1 MSIGKYVDLH
11 CHILPGVDD
20 GAADVEQS
28 QRMLRMAAQEG
39 ICEMIATPHYK
50 AGRGRRN
57 ATCER
62 VRTLVQEMQDWL
74 DSESIPIHLYT
85 GNEILYNYE
94 IDNLLESHE
103 VCTLADSFYVL
114 VEFSPSDEYS
124 YIKNGVQKILM
135 AGYVPVIAHIE
146 RYEVLR
152 KHTAY
157 VEELTEMG
165 AYLQVNAASIT
176 GKSGWLVK
184 RCVLKW
190 IRDELIYAV
199 ASDTHDDRK
208 RVPVLGEAYDIIEK
222 RCGSEV
228 AQMLFYQNPKRI
240 LETKIEREQTQVG

>member
-1 MSIGKYVDLH
+1 MSIRKYVDIH
-11 CHILPGVDD
+11 CHVLPGVDD

-39 ICEMIATPHYK
+39 VCDIIVTPHYK

-114 VEFSPSDEYS
+114 VEFSPSDEYA
-124 YIKNGVQKILM
+124 YIKSGVQKILM
-135 AGYVPVIAHIE
+135 AGYVPVVAHIE
-146 RYEVLR
+146 RYDVLR
-152 KHTAY
+152 KHMEY
-157 VEELTEMG
+157 VEELVDMG

-190 IRDELIYAV
+190 IRQELIYAV
-199 ASDTHDDRK
+199 GTDAHDDQK
-208 RVPVLGEAYDIIEK
+208 RVPQLTGAYEIVEK
-222 RCGSEV
+222 HCGRDTAEE
-228 AQMLFYQNPKRI
+228 LFYRNPKRI